1 MNRQNN
7 GSFHSIFS
15 KINVLSVTFI
25 LFTAAKFF
33 SIKLLFLVSWCSQSY
48 RLVKTCHGHKAAG
61 LAVPLVTL
69 RQTKPVATSIL
80 FYIKIFETDKESKY
94 SRKLF

>member
-1 MNRQNN
+1 MEVFTVYFQEEM
-7 GSFHSIFS
+7 
-15 KINVLSVTFI
+15 VLNVTFI
-25 LFTAAKFF
+25 LFTATQFF
-33 SIKLLFLVSWCSQSY
+33 LIELLFLVTWCSQSY

-69 RQTKPVATSIL
+69 RQTKHVATSIL